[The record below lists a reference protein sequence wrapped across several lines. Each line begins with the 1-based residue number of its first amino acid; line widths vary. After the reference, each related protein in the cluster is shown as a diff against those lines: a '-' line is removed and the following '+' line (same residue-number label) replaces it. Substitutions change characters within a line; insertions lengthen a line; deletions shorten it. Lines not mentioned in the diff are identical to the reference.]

1 MHCMNMNKRLLIV
14 LALAVV
20 LASGCDWI
28 RAKLDMPTSEDI
40 ARKKEMIAQ
49 KEAEK
54 VVLAQ
59 AAKADSLQVADSVSA
74 TAENVQ
80 GTSVEPSAAKPD
92 ATAAEKPSQSNNADS
107 GLQLIPRSNLDKTY
121 YIIVGAFKTD
131 QLVSRSLK
139 DNEGILE
146 APFAFEGNGLK
157 YVAIGG
163 YETLEEAR
171 KALYVAHQKSPEAW
185 VYKKK

>member
-1 MHCMNMNKRLLIV
+1 MNMDRRLLAV
-14 LALAVV
+14 LALVMA

-40 ARKKEMIAQ
+40 AKKKELIAQ
-49 KEAEK
+49 KEAAEK
-54 VVLAQ
+54 AAEVASDSLAAVDSTAQQ
-59 AAKADSLQVADSVSA
+59 AAQEPE
-74 TAENVQ
+74 TAKPEVQ
-80 GTSVEPSAAKPD
+80 KPEPSA
-92 ATAAEKPSQSNNADS
+92 T
-107 GLQLIPRSNLDKTY
+107 GLNLTPRSSLDKTY

-171 KALYVAHQKSPEAW
+171 KALYVAHQKAPEAW

>member
-1 MHCMNMNKRLLIV
+1 MNMNKRLIVV
-14 LALAVV
+14 LALAAV
-20 LASGCDWI
+20 LACGCDWI

-59 AAKADSLQVADSVSA
+59 AAKADSLQMADSVS
-74 TAENVQ
+74 TSSENVQ
-80 GTSVEPSAAKPD
+80 GTTVEPSAAKPD
-92 ATAAEKPSQSNNADS
+92 ATASEKPSQSSNADT
-107 GLQLIPRSNLDKTY
+107 GLQLTPRSNLDKTY

-131 QLVSRSLK
+131 GLVSKSLK

-146 APFAFEGNGLK
+146 TPFAFSGNGLK
-157 YVAIGG
+157 YVSIGG

-171 KALYVAHQKSPEAW
+171 KALVQAHAKAPEAW
-185 VYKKK
+185 VWKKK

>member
-1 MHCMNMNKRLLIV
+1 MNMDRRLLAV
-14 LALAVV
+14 LALVMA

-28 RAKLDMPTSEDI
+28 RARLDMPPSEDI
-40 ARKKEMIAQ
+40 AKKKELIAQ
-49 KEAEK
+49 KEAAEK
-54 VVLAQ
+54 
-59 AAKADSLQVADSVSA
+59 AAEVASDSLAAVDS
-74 TAENVQ
+74 TAQMAAPEPKTAKPEVQ
-80 GTSVEPSAAKPD
+80 KPEPSA
-92 ATAAEKPSQSNNADS
+92 T
-107 GLQLIPRSNLDKTY
+107 GLNLTPRSSLDKTY

-171 KALYVAHQKSPEAW
+171 KALYVAHQKAPEAW

>member
-1 MHCMNMNKRLLIV
+1 MNMDRRLLAV
-14 LALAVV
+14 LALVMA

-28 RAKLDMPTSEDI
+28 RARLDMPTSEDI
-40 ARKKEMIAQ
+40 AKKKELIAQ
-49 KEAEK
+49 KEAAEK
-54 VVLAQ
+54 AVEVAS
-59 AAKADSLQVADSVSA
+59 DSLAAVDS
-74 TAENVQ
+74 TAQLAAPEPETAKPEVQ
-80 GTSVEPSAAKPD
+80 KPEPSA
-92 ATAAEKPSQSNNADS
+92 T
-107 GLQLIPRSNLDKTY
+107 GLNLTPRSSLDKKY

-171 KALYVAHQKSPEAW
+171 KALYVAHQKAPEAW

>member
-1 MHCMNMNKRLLIV
+1 MNMDRRLLAV
-14 LALAVV
+14 LALVMA

-40 ARKKEMIAQ
+40 AKKKELIAQ
-49 KEAEK
+49 KEAAEK
-54 VVLAQ
+54 AVEVAS
-59 AAKADSLQVADSVSA
+59 DSLAAVDS
-74 TAENVQ
+74 TAQLASPEPETAKPEVQ
-80 GTSVEPSAAKPD
+80 KPEPSA
-92 ATAAEKPSQSNNADS
+92 T
-107 GLQLIPRSNLDKTY
+107 GLNLTPRSSLDKTY

-171 KALYVAHQKSPEAW
+171 KALYVAHQKAPEAW

>member
-1 MHCMNMNKRLLIV
+1 MDRKMLAV
-14 LALAVV
+14 LALVMV

-40 ARKKEMIAQ
+40 AKKKELIAQ
-49 KEAEK
+49 KEAAEK
-54 VVLAQ
+54 AVEVAS
-59 AAKADSLQVADSVSA
+59 DSLAAVDS
-74 TAENVQ
+74 TAQLAAPEPETAKPEVQ
-80 GTSVEPSAAKPD
+80 KPEPSA
-92 ATAAEKPSQSNNADS
+92 T
-107 GLQLIPRSNLDKTY
+107 GLNLTPRSSLDKTY

-171 KALYVAHQKSPEAW
+171 KALYVAHQKAPEAW

>member
-1 MHCMNMNKRLLIV
+1 MNMDKKMLAV
-14 LALAVV
+14 LALAAA
-20 LASGCDWI
+20 LISGCDWI

-54 VVLAQ
+54 VVI
-59 AAKADSLQVADSVSA
+59 AAATDTAQVADSVS
-74 TAENVQ
+74 
-80 GTSVEPSAAKPD
+80 VESKPEVTD
-92 ATAAEKPSQSNNADS
+92 NS
-107 GLQLIPRSNLDKTY
+107 GSLQLTPRSNLDKTY

-131 QLVSRSLK
+131 KLVEASLK
-139 DNEGILE
+139 SNAGILE

-157 YVAIGG
+157 YVSIGG

-171 KALYVAHQKSPEAW
+171 KALVQAHAKAPEAW
-185 VYKKK
+185 VYKKR

>member
-1 MHCMNMNKRLLIV
+1 MNKRLIVV
-14 LALAVV
+14 LALAAV
-20 LASGCDWI
+20 LACGCDWI
-28 RAKLDMPTSEDI
+28 RAKLDVPTSEDI

-74 TAENVQ
+74 SAENVQ
-80 GTSVEPSAAKPD
+80 GTS
-92 ATAAEKPSQSNNADS
+92 TASEKPSLSNNADS
-107 GLQLIPRSNLDKTY
+107 GLQLTPRSNLDKTY

-131 QLVSRSLK
+131 GLVSKSLK

-146 APFAFEGNGLK
+146 TPFAFSGNGLK
-157 YVAIGG
+157 YVSIGG

-171 KALYVAHQKSPEAW
+171 KALVQAHAKAPEAW
-185 VYKKK
+185 VWKKK